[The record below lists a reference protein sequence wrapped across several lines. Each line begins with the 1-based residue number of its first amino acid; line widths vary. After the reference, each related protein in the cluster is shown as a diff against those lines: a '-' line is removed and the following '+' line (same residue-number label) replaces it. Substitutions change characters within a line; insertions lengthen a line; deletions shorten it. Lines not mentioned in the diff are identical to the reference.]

1 MKRWVD
7 HDRIVCESLMSKN
20 TGEQILVVDDEAIRW
35 TLSEALQSWGC
46 AAIEAGPRS
55 KSESEAGSFRLDLT
69 IVCQLFT
76 STFALDVSPCAK
88 ESLRLAVDVCPMDLR
103 SKDPLSG
110 RGHQVLLIP
119 GLPEVRFH

>member
-55 KSESEAGSFRLDLT
+55 KRERWAWVVFAFGFVSALLLGIYLAWT
-69 IVCQLFT
+69 I
-76 STFALDVSPCAK
+76 
-88 ESLRLAVDVCPMDLR
+88 LRPKR
-103 SKDPLSG
+103 
-110 RGHQVLLIP
+110 I
-119 GLPEVRFH
+119 